1 MKIATGKIRPMPWKK
16 SRSIP
21 SQMRGSH
28 GKKEHGQT
36 SSVQIKISGG
46 LGVTRNTIEKLPLPI
61 F

>member
-1 MKIATGKIRPMPWKK
+1 MKNSLNAMEK

-46 LGVTRNTIEKLPLPI
+46 LGENRNTREKLPLPI